1 MQDNK
6 YAQRLSSL
14 ANALYAL
21 AYNYNACKHTFCKN
35 PEDAGIV
42 VFLANESKER
52 WTKAE
57 DVVKAIQAFGETMVF
72 TGVPEPV
79 KMQPTL
85 ATLQELE
92 KQEAH
97 IVLLLGT
104 MLEEAKG
111 LTDNYPGYVE
121 MVLCE
126 MKMELKEVSDLV
138 AEVKLNM
145 TSAFKMRV
153 LNDQLLRLY
162 AE

>member
-6 YAQRLSSL
+6 YAQRLSCL

-21 AYNYNACKHTFCKN
+21 AYDYNVCKHVFYKN

-42 VFLANESKER
+42 AFLANEGEER
-52 WTKAE
+52 WMKAE
-57 DVVKAIQAFGETMVF
+57 EVVKAIHSFGEQMVF
-72 TGVPEPV
+72 TGIPEPM

-92 KQEAH
+92 KKEEH
-97 IVLLLGT
+97 IVFLLDT
-104 MLEEAKG
+104 MFNEAAG
-111 LTDNYPGYVE
+111 LTDSYPSYLE
-121 MVLCE
+121 MTLCE
-126 MKMELKEVSDLV
+126 MKKELKEVSDIV
-138 AEVKLNM
+138 KEVEANL

-153 LNDQLLRLY
+153 MNDQLLRLY